1 MDYTKY
7 VLKDNEE
14 LASILEGKDNIFVI
28 ACNKCFKEFESVN
41 ETDGDE
47 FVKFATEQGK
57 KITGIIN
64 MDFLCNQLIT
74 AKKLEGVIP
83 EGTDYIAVVSCGLGI
98 QIIADLE
105 DLPVIA
111 ASNSLNYIGH
121 HGMALT
127 QKTCGACAQ
136 CYLNIT
142 GGICPIVD
150 CSKSLLNGQCGGAKN
165 EIGRAHV

>member
-14 LASILEGKDNIFVI
+14 LASLLEGKDNIFVI

-83 EGTDYIAVVSCGLGI
+83 EGTDYIAVVSCGL
-98 QIIADLE
+98 
-105 DLPVIA
+105 
-111 ASNSLNYIGH
+111 SYI
-121 HGMALT
+121 M
-127 QKTCGACAQ
+127 
-136 CYLNIT
+136 
-142 GGICPIVD
+142 CPPP
-150 CSKSLLNGQCGGAKN
+150 A
-165 EIGRAHV
+165 